1 MCLISIEFSI
11 KVFLIS
17 KKKKIVIYNKIQRN
31 VMVTRPMR
39 NIAHVNYLFRLIF
52 NKVRINNGAFLKK
65 YSKLIVAFKINRKKY
80 DYSASISRE
89 NAKKKISQYSI
100 LLSEKGGA
108 ICQEK
113 SAPEGLLPRFINNAV
128 EIERPETREVLNL
141 RKSLQICMDYASR
154 CIFMRAKSSPI
165 KNPVNINN
173 FLDFWNNVLIV

>member
-1 MCLISIEFSI
+1 
-11 KVFLIS
+11 
-17 KKKKIVIYNKIQRN
+17 
-31 VMVTRPMR
+31 MVTRPMR
-39 NIAHVNYLFRLIF
+39 NIAHVDYLFRLIF

-65 YSKLIVAFKINRKKY
+65 YSKLIVAGKSTIIRRRY
-80 DYSASISRE
+80 RE
-89 NAKKKISQYSI
+89 RMQKKKISQYSI

-154 CIFMRAKSSPI
+154 CIFVRAKSSAI

>member
-1 MCLISIEFSI
+1 MLI
-11 KVFLIS
+11 
-17 KKKKIVIYNKIQRN
+17 
-31 VMVTRPMR
+31 T
-39 NIAHVNYLFRLIF
+39 RLIF
-52 NKVRINNGAFLKK
+52 NKVRINRCFFEK
-65 YSKLIVAFKINRKKY
+65 IFKINRRWKKY

-113 SAPEGLLPRFINNAV
+113 SAPERLLPRFINNAV
-128 EIERPETREVLNL
+128 EIEQPETREVLNL

-154 CIFMRAKSSPI
+154 CIFVRAKSSPI

>member
-1 MCLISIEFSI
+1 
-11 KVFLIS
+11 
-17 KKKKIVIYNKIQRN
+17 
-31 VMVTRPMR
+31 MVTRPMR

-52 NKVRINNGAFLKK
+52 NKVRINNDAFLKK
-65 YSKLIVAFKINRKKY
+65 NSKLIVAGKSTIIRRRY
-80 DYSASISRE
+80 RE

-154 CIFMRAKSSPI
+154 CIFVRAKSSAI